1 MDADALRDH
10 LVAELG
16 DAVDPEVAYG
26 LLTVTVAPGDYRRVA
41 ELARRDPELA

>member
-16 DAVDPEVAYG
+16 DAAEPDVSYG
-26 LLTVTVAPGDYRRVA
+26 TLTVTVALTTGA
-41 ELARRDPELA
+41 AGG